1 MDRELFTLAQYV
13 GQSLQTQ
20 QKKLVTA
27 ESCTGGWVSQALT
40 DVIGSS
46 LWFDRGFVTYSN
58 AAKIQMLDVK
68 PETLEHYG
76 AVSRQ
81 TVIEMVNGALLHSD
95 ADVAIAVTGIAG
107 PGGGT
112 EDKPVGTVFIAWAS
126 KVAGYKVLQQSFS
139 GDRQDIRRQ
148 TVIIALKGLADLIN
162 D

>member
-1 MDRELFTLAQYV
+1 MDHELFTLAQCL
-13 GQSLQTQ
+13 GQALQAQ
-20 QKKLVTA
+20 QKMLVTA
-27 ESCTGGWVSQALT
+27 ESCTGGWVAQALT

-81 TVIEMVNGALLHSD
+81 TVTEMVKGALFHSD

-112 EDKPVGTVFIAWAS
+112 EEKPVGTVFIAWAS
-126 KVAGYKVLQQSFS
+126 KVAGYKVLQQSLS
-139 GDRQDIRRQ
+139 GDRQEIRHQ